1 MAMTTILVHIHHPD
15 FSLWSFPPELGA
27 RLRARFA
34 ERGVRFRLAPQEVEF
49 GEAIAQAD
57 ALLGRGLDA
66 ETLARATRLRWVQ
79 LPTAGVMGALFP
91 ELVESPVVLTN
102 ARGVHAVPMAEHLL
116 GLMLALVRK
125 IHLARDHQ
133 RAARWGQEALWG
145 GDPPFDELDGKT
157 LGVVGLGAVGSALAV
172 RAHALGMRVLAVRRR
187 PAQPLPPGVAEARGE
202 GDLPWLLERSDF
214 VADCLPHTRR
224 TRRLFSDA
232 QFADMRP
239 GAYFLNVGRGNT
251 VDEAALVRAL
261 ESGRLGGAGLD
272 VTAEEPLPA
281 GSPLYSLPQ
290 VLLTPHVSGTS
301 RRFWERA
308 GDLFAEN
315 IERFLD
321 GRPLRNVV
329 DKREGY

>member
-1 MAMTTILVHIHHPD
+1 MTTILVHIYHPD
-15 FSLWSFPPELGA
+15 LPLWNFPPELGE
-27 RLRARFA
+27 RLRERFGP
-34 ERGVRFRLAPQEVEF
+34 RGVRFRVAPQEVVF
-49 GEAIAQAD
+49 GEAVAD
-57 ALLGRGLDA
+57 ADVLLGRGLDA
-66 ETLARATRLRWVQ
+66 ESLARARHLRWVQ

-91 ELVESPVVLTN
+91 ELVASPVVVTN

-125 IHLARDHQ
+125 LHLARDHQ
-133 RAARWGQEALWG
+133 RAGRWGQSELWAG
-145 GDPPFDELDGKT
+145 EPPYDELDGKT
-157 LGVVGLGAVGSALAV
+157 LGIVGLGAVGSALAV

-187 PAQPLPPGVAEARGE
+187 PGQALPDGVAEARGE
-202 GDLPWLLERSDF
+202 AELDWLLEASDF
-214 VADCLPHTRR
+214 VADCLPQTPR
-224 TRRLFSDA
+224 TRGLFGDSR
-232 QFADMRP
+232 FARMRP
-239 GAYFLNVGRGNT
+239 GAYFLNVGRGQT

-261 ESGRLGGAGLD
+261 ENGRLAGAGLD

-301 RRFWERA
+301 RRFWQRA
-308 GDLFAEN
+308 GDLFVDN

-321 GRPLRNVV
+321 GRPLLNVV